1 VSDPGS
7 TNSTAWSRGWRPGTR
22 FERLRASQSYAPL
35 LVLIGATIV
44 FLFAAPSGSWA
55 LSVNV
60 ILGSIMLA
68 VAIRA
73 TGLGTVRPALVLL
86 ATGVVVA
93 VGQLFADE
101 RTVTGVVWFVDVG
114 FVAAT
119 AVVIAVGVIDQREIN
134 RKSISG
140 AVCIYLLLGIVY
152 TFAYGALATL
162 GSGDFFAQGTD
173 GTSADR
179 VYFSYVTLATLGY
192 GDYTAAGSVGRAF
205 SISEALLG
213 QLYLVTV
220 VALLVGRLGQRKERA
235 EL

>member
-1 VSDPGS
+1 M
-7 TNSTAWSRGWRPGTR
+7 PGTR
-22 FERLRASQSYAPL
+22 FERLRASQSYAPVL
-35 LVLIGATIV
+35 LLIGTTIV
-44 FLFAAPSGSWA
+44 FLFSAPSADWA

-60 ILGSIMLA
+60 ILGSAMLA

-73 TGLGTVRPALVLL
+73 AGVGTIRPALVLL
-86 ATGVVVA
+86 AAGVVVA
-93 VGQLFADE
+93 VGQLFADQ

-119 AVVIAVGVIDQREIN
+119 VVVIAVGVIDQREIN

-152 TFAYGALATL
+152 TLAYGALATL
-162 GSGDFFAQGTD
+162 GSEDFFAQGTD

-192 GDYTAAGSVGRAF
+192 GDYTAADSVGRAF
-205 SISEALLG
+205 AISEALLG

-220 VALLVGRLGQRKERA
+220 VALLVGRLAQRPARPDLPA
-235 EL
+235 